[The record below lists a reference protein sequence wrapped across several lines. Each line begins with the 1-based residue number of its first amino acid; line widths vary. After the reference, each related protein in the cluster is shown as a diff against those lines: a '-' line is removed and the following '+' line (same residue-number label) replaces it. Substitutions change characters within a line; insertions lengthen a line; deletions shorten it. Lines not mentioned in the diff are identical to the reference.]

1 MPAYSLCLLEI
12 FAPLTSVTDLA
23 NHPTLSRPFTSKALS
38 RLTVQGRD
46 LMHKENKALW
56 KVKPLLTRL
65 QGDQTWAPCSMMIQP
80 NDVELFADD
89 LFIQY
94 SGRPLLAPSVISA
107 ATPIANGDATA
118 KGVPKPTHPGHLPTT
133 ETLQPKEHNADT
145 QTDKQQPQNSARKS
159 PEPPMTERPVTLHAD
174 QVRPTSLPPE
184 TGDKK
189 ADEPHTNGNEHKAS
203 KEDGEAQTHKPN
215 HTSQAPATV
224 APSAD
229 ADIEMAE
236 PLELAPPSYQA
247 TNPSPAASITTS
259 AAADDLY
266 IHPIFLAPRSAH
278 PDRDQGLPDQEAE
291 DVRRL
296 LQLYVQKQE
305 EVCRGTKKLYEGLL
319 RADRYRKTVLAWSK
333 AEAHRGELSDGE
345 DWYDRE
351 EWGLVDDL
359 KKGHDEEEEETAQT
373 QKKTRNRK

>member
-1 MPAYSLCLLEI
+1 
-12 FAPLTSVTDLA
+12 
-23 NHPTLSRPFTSKALS
+23 
-38 RLTVQGRD
+38 
-46 LMHKENKALW
+46 
-56 KVKPLLTRL
+56 
-65 QGDQTWAPCSMMIQP
+65 
-80 NDVELFADD
+80 
-89 LFIQY
+89 
-94 SGRPLLAPSVISA
+94 
-107 ATPIANGDATA
+107 
-118 KGVPKPTHPGHLPTT
+118 
-133 ETLQPKEHNADT
+133 
-145 QTDKQQPQNSARKS
+145 
-159 PEPPMTERPVTLHAD
+159 
-174 QVRPTSLPPE
+174 
-184 TGDKK
+184 
-189 ADEPHTNGNEHKAS
+189 
-203 KEDGEAQTHKPN
+203 
-215 HTSQAPATV
+215 
-224 APSAD
+224 
-229 ADIEMAE
+229 MAE
-236 PLELAPPSYQA
+236 PSEPDLPHAAPPSYQP

-259 AAADDLY
+259 AADDLF

-278 PDRDQGLPDQEAE
+278 PDRDQGLPEQEAE

>member
-1 MPAYSLCLLEI
+1 
-12 FAPLTSVTDLA
+12 
-23 NHPTLSRPFTSKALS
+23 
-38 RLTVQGRD
+38 
-46 LMHKENKALW
+46 MHKENKALW

-65 QGDQTWAPCSMMIQP
+65 QGDHTWAPCSMMIQP
-80 NDVELFADD
+80 TDVELFADE

-94 SGRPLLAPSVISA
+94 TGRPSHAPSVIRA
-107 ATPIANGDATA
+107 ATPMTNGQAATKA
-118 KGVPKPTHPGHLPTT
+118 LPSAPDSGHLPST
-133 ETLQPKEHNADT
+133 EVPQPKEQDAEAETNT
-145 QTDKQQPQNSARKS
+145 NQPDDGAEKS
-159 PEPPMTERPVTLHAD
+159 PEPIDADKAKESHAD

-184 TGDKK
+184 MDRKSNG
-189 ADEPHTNGNEHKAS
+189 PRTNGTGHDSITTKQN
-203 KEDGEAQTHKPN
+203 GEAPKPDRPQ
-215 HTSQAPATV
+215 SSRPAALVPPTV
-224 APSAD
+224 D
-229 ADIEMAE
+229 GDIEMAE
-236 PLELAPPSYQA
+236 PPEPDHAHPAAAPASYQP
-247 TNPSPAASITTS
+247 TNPSRAASITTS

-266 IHPIFLAPRSAH
+266 VHPLFLAPRSAR

-319 RADRYRKTVLAWSK
+319 RADRYRETVLAWSK

-351 EWGLVDDL
+351 EWGLVEDL
-359 KKGHDEEEEETAQT
+359 KKGHEEEEEETAQT